1 MFQRM
6 MVIPQ
11 EENVQLT
18 SVQAANQPL
27 VREMKNLTAQ
37 YEEQSHIPDPYRKLV
52 HQAETL
58 DDMKELKDK
67 LRQQIVDT
75 APKPY
80 QSRTRSL
87 LQHLEPFLKVNDR
100 GEIFD
105 DRNEVIEHSR
115 IDDLIQYAVRD
126 KRRSNFVPTGWYSFL
141 RIIRDNNI
149 PRNML
154 SRDTLDAL
162 QQPKVEVKVE
172 PIPQRK
178 SPRKRKI
185 ETSPTRQ
192 RPKRTGKKPRFL
204 SEFS

>member
-1 MFQRM
+1 M

-11 EENVQLT
+11 EEYAQLT

-27 VREMKNLTAQ
+27 VRQMKNLTTQ
-37 YEEQSHIPDPYRKLV
+37 YEEQSQIPDPYRKLV

-58 DDMKELKDK
+58 DEMKELKDK
-67 LRQQIVDT
+67 LRQQIVT
-75 APKPY
+75 AAPKPY

-105 DRNEVIEHSR
+105 DRNEVIQHSR

-126 KRRSNFVPTGWYSFL
+126 KRRSHFVPTGWYSFL
-141 RIIRDNNI
+141 RLIRDNNI

-162 QQPKVEVKVE
+162 QQPKVEVKTE
-172 PIPQRK
+172 P
-178 SPRKRKI
+178 SPKRMSPLKRKA
-185 ETSPTRQ
+185 ESSPTRQ
-192 RPKRTGKKPRFL
+192 RPKRTAKRPPRFL
-204 SEFS
+204 SGFT